1 MAGDRCMRPTNIYCR
16 QTLGLA
22 HPEWFIA
29 CEAMLFQLASWSHV
43 STLGSALW
51 DSPTQEEN

>member
-1 MAGDRCMRPTNIYCR
+1 MRPTNIYCR

-43 STLGSALW
+43 SALASALW